1 MALLFVH
8 QIVLNCVRDST
19 TTYSLRVMWFLNGV
33 PIDDAGEQS
42 NFITTNQGGQQ
53 LLITSAV
60 NAVRGNYTCHLSNI
74 AGSDEATSVISDC
87 SSN

>member
-1 MALLFVH
+1 MVP
-8 QIVLNCVRDST
+8 I
-19 TTYSLRVMWFLNGV
+19 NGV
-33 PIDDAGEQS
+33 SIDDAGEQS